1 LKWILLVH
9 LFEVMPNIEVFH
21 FLAGP
26 LGFTQKLKARFNAW
40 IVREAING
48 DTATKFL
55 PAIIFN
61 QLGQNFLERDSVQ
74 RIVLLVIIHFVH
86 ESESFDYWEHKHPL
100 YQGRG

>member
-1 LKWILLVH
+1 
-9 LFEVMPNIEVFH
+9 
-21 FLAGP
+21 
-26 LGFTQKLKARFNAW
+26 
-40 IVREAING
+40 
-48 DTATKFL
+48 L